1 VQSPPPFTALSPA
14 LTPPGDH
21 TSASLTPHTREL
33 STRLVAS
40 IDAVVAGHHDVA
52 EIAVATLLACGN
64 LLIEDIPG
72 VGKTLL
78 AQVIARAVGGSFG
91 RIQGT
96 PDLLPG
102 DVTGSMMPFHDA
114 NGGTRLTFQ
123 PGPIFANVVVF
134 DELNR
139 ATPRTLSALLE
150 AAEEATVTVGG
161 NTHALPSP
169 FMLIATQNPIEI
181 AGTYGL
187 GEGSLDRFAA
197 VVTPGRAAPEFELD
211 VLTGRRGRSML
222 SAIEPITT
230 PEIIAAAQHE
240 VQRVNVSD
248 AIGTYVVNL
257 LIATRSH
264 PHARLGASTRAGVSL
279 ISLARARA
287 AMRGRNYVVADDIA
301 SLAVTSLGHRVL
313 VANNSSATTAGC
325 ELVAECVA
333 AVPAPTA

>member
-1 VQSPPPFTALSPA
+1 MQLPPPPAAPSPA
-14 LTPPGDH
+14 VTSPSGNASATQPPD
-21 TSASLTPHTREL
+21 TRDL
-33 STRLVAS
+33 ANRLVAS
-40 IDAVVAGHHDVA
+40 IDAVVAGHHDIA
-52 EIAVATLLACGN
+52 EIAVATLLARGN

-102 DVTGSMMPFHDA
+102 DVTGSMMPIHDV
-114 NGGTRLTFQ
+114 NGGTRLDFR

-139 ATPRTLSALLE
+139 ATPRTQSALLE
-150 AAEEATVTVGG
+150 AAEEATVTVDGQ
-161 NTHALPSP
+161 THLLPSP
-169 FMLIATQNPIEI
+169 FMLVATQNPIEI

-222 SAIEPITT
+222 GAIEPITT
-230 PEIIAAAQHE
+230 PEKIAAVQHE
-240 VQRVNVSD
+240 VQHINVSD
-248 AIGTYVVNL
+248 TVGAYVVNL
-257 LIATRSH
+257 LAATRAH

-287 AMRGRNYVVADDIA
+287 AMHGRNYVVADDIA

-313 VANNSSATTAGC
+313 VTNSNGATTAGC

>member
-1 VQSPPPFTALSPA
+1 M
-14 LTPPGDH
+14 TPPGDH

>member
-1 VQSPPPFTALSPA
+1 

-72 VGKTLL
+72 VDKTLL
-78 AQVIARAVGGSFG
+78 AQVITRAADGSFG

-114 NGGTRLTFQ
+114 NDGTRLTFQ
-123 PGPIFANVVVF
+123 PGPVFANVVVF

-150 AAEEATVTVGG
+150 AAEEATVTVSG

-169 FMLIATQNPIEI
+169 FMLAAIQNPIEI

-230 PEIIAAAQHE
+230 PEVIAAAQHE
-240 VQRVNVSD
+240 VQRDNVSD

-264 PHARLGASTRAGVSL
+264 PHARLNVSRRV
-279 ISLARARA
+279 IDLARSSSRRDARSQLR
-287 AMRGRNYVVADDIA
+287 RGRR
-301 SLAVTSLGHRVL
+301 HRVARRHL
-313 VANNSSATTAGC
+313 TRPPSARCKQQRCDHCGLRTRRRVRGSGDRTDG
-325 ELVAECVA
+325 
-333 AVPAPTA
+333 PNIQ